1 MTRIT
6 RRLLREDVYGAVF
19 ERIVHGGL
27 TPGMRVRDTAIA
39 EELGVS
45 RTPVRE
51 ALVRLSEDGF
61 LTADA
66 GRGFRVRG
74 LALDEV
80 LDTYPIL
87 WTLEGL
93 GLRSSAPLTAAQL
106 ARLDEL
112 NAALSGA
119 GDDVPRRIALDE
131 EWHRALLA
139 GCRNRELLRLVDG
152 MKRRMHVYEHHYWQE
167 GSVEQ
172 STQEHERIARA
183 LAAGDLDAAVAGLE
197 DNFRGTMQRLARRL
211 QSAAP
216 AAPR

>member
-1 MTRIT
+1 MTPIS
-6 RRLLREDVYGAVF
+6 RRLLREDVYREVF

-27 TPGMRVRDTAIA
+27 TPGMRVRDSAIA
-39 EELGVS
+39 QDLGVS

-51 ALVRLSEDGF
+51 ALVRLAEDGF
-61 LTADA
+61 LNADA
-66 GRGFRVRG
+66 GRGFRVRA

-80 LDTYPIL
+80 LDAYPII

-106 ARLDEL
+106 ERLDEL
-112 NAALSGA
+112 NAALAGA
-119 GDDVPRRIALDE
+119 GDDIPRRISLDE

-152 MKRRMHVYEHHYWQE
+152 MKRRMRVYEHQYWQE
-167 GSVEQ
+167 ASVEQ
-172 STQEHERIARA
+172 STREHARIAA
-183 LAAGDLDAAVAGLE
+183 AVAAGDLDAAVAELE
-197 DNFRGTMQRLARRL
+197 ENFRGTMRRLARRL
-211 QSAAP
+211 ESAAP

>member
-1 MTRIT
+1 MTPIA
-6 RRLLREDVYGAVF
+6 RRLLREDVYREVF

-27 TPGMRVRDTAIA
+27 TPGMRVRDSAIA
-39 EELGVS
+39 EALGVS

-51 ALVRLSEDGF
+51 ALVRLAEDGY
-61 LTADA
+61 LDADA
-66 GRGFRVRG
+66 GRGFRVRA

-93 GLRSSAPLTAAQL
+93 GLRSSAPPAAEQL
-106 ARLDEL
+106 ARLDAL
-112 NAALSGA
+112 NAALAGA
-119 GDDVPRRIALDE
+119 GDDIQRRIALDE

-139 GCRNRELLRLVDG
+139 GCRNRELTRMVDG
-152 MKRRMHVYEHHYWQE
+152 MKRRMHVYEHHYWQDA
-167 GSVEQ
+167 SVGQ
-172 STQEHERIARA
+172 SVREHERIARA
-183 LAAGDLDAAVAGLE
+183 LAAGDVDAAVAGLE

-211 QSAAP
+211 EDGAP